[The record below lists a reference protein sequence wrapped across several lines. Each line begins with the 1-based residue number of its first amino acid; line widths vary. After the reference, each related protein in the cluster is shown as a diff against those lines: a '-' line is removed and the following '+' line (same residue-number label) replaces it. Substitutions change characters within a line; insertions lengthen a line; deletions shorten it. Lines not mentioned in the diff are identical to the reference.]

1 MKICILIFFLM
12 ASSTTKLTRSILLTR
27 FARFAVASLKMRLA
41 SLRFARRRSFV
52 LFPKVDDALKNNYG
66 TEAFNP
72 LGLVPRAVRM
82 IKEKYGEEVTVI
94 TDIALDP
101 YSDQGHDGVV
111 LDGKIVNDLTIN
123 QLCKQA
129 VCQARA
135 GSDVVAPSDM
145 MDGRVGALRD
155 ALDSEGFV
163 DVR

>member
-1 MKICILIFFLM
+1 
-12 ASSTTKLTRSILLTR
+12 
-27 FARFAVASLKMRLA
+27 
-41 SLRFARRRSFV
+41 
-52 LFPKVDDALKNNYG
+52 
-66 TEAFNP
+66 
-72 LGLVPRAVRM
+72 M